1 MGRIK
6 GHLIRPGT
14 VIRYIGL
21 AEWNITQRTVAL
33 PDDKGEKYMAA
44 IADWESRRASTES
57 YSTRVISFQ
66 AVLT

>member
-1 MGRIK
+1 MGRTK

-33 PDDKGEKYMAA
+33 PYDKREKYMAA
-44 IADWESRRASTES
+44 IADWESRTPHTLREVQSLYGKLLHA
-57 YSTRVISFQ
+57 
-66 AVLT
+66 